1 MIFLKKFFIVT
12 AALAVAAGCT
22 ACNSKDSGN
31 EQTTTATTQTV
42 VTTFET
48 VKEAASMS
56 ETTTAVTTEPASKPP
71 EHVLKPEAG
80 KLIYDEAGVL
90 DEAAKQEI
98 TAKAE
103 ELYKNR
109 LINAAVI
116 TVSNIGGQDPL
127 AYAQE
132 AYNDIYEG
140 RGSGLLYLIN
150 NDTGNDILY
159 LTGRC
164 RTSVSEDTEKDAMYW
179 ATREIVSGD
188 YKAAVGRMFAL
199 AENSSQHVFDNAG
212 IFSEDVTAEL
222 EAKLNSGAN
231 DLSLLATA
239 NTTGKPNTE
248 ILTQYY
254 SRRYQD
260 GSGYMILLDT
270 ESKSLSVHSGKPLPA
285 DIETVLKNANALAAK
300 GDYSGA
306 VGAVADSLKG

>member
-12 AALAVAAGCT
+12 AALAVAAVCT
-22 ACNSKDSGN
+22 ACNSKESSSVKNDA
-31 EQTTTATTQTV
+31 ATTQTV

-48 VKEAASMS
+48 VKEPASM
-56 ETTTAVTTEPASKPP
+56 ETTTAAAVTEPASKPP

-80 KLIYDEAGVL
+80 KCVYDEAKIL
-90 DEAAKQEI
+90 DASALQEI
-98 TAKAE
+98 SAKAE

-127 AYAQE
+127 TYAQE
-132 AYNDIYEG
+132 AYNDIYAG

-150 NDTGNDILY
+150 NDTGRDILC
-159 LTGRC
+159 LTGSC
-164 RTSVSEDTEKDAMYW
+164 RTYVTEDMENEAMYW
-179 ATREIVSGD
+179 ATKEIVSGD
-188 YKAAVGRMFAL
+188 YKAAASRMLAL
-199 AENSSQHVFDNAG
+199 GEKCPQHVFDNAG
-212 IFSEDVTAEL
+212 VFDTDTAADL
-222 EAKLNSGAN
+222 EAKLTSGAN

-248 ILTQYY
+248 ILTEYY

-300 GDYSGA
+300 GDHAGA
-306 VGAVADSLKG
+306 AGTVIDALKG